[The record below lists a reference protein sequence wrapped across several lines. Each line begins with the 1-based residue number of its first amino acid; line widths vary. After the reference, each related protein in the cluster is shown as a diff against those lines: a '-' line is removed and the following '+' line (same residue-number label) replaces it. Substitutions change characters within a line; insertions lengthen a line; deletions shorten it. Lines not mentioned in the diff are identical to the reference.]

1 MYVPVAGRWV
11 LGDGNRQASPLV
23 DGIHG
28 KSSAECV
35 GEARL
40 FADVHLHDVIALG
53 CSLTTYLRQSSLRRS
68 ARLLAATLHGPSSQ
82 TRAWSVRHGELRLP
96 ESDSEI
102 LTHVAALI

>member
-23 DGIHG
+23 DEIHG
-28 KSSAECV
+28 KSSEECV

-68 ARLLAATLHGPSSQ
+68 ARFLAAIGPSSMIH
-82 TRAWSVRHGELRLP
+82 RHKRGLGLSNMQDLGFPSRTLRY
-96 ESDSEI
+96 STD
-102 LTHVAALI
+102 A